1 MQKITKSSTAE
12 YFAKNLQ
19 QVGFSSP
26 TKAVLT
32 TLKESVDNSLDACED
47 SGIAPDIKIQIKKE
61 GQGSSRNTDLISIVV
76 EDNGPGLEEKNIQR
90 VFGEYLASSK
100 FGRGRCSRGQ
110 QGIGISAATT
120 WAQLTNARGVHVISK
135 TKKMNEAVSV
145 VVDMDIKNNKG
156 LLKNKK
162 MISIDKKQGLK
173 VEFFI
178 DGRVQLNGEGGLIT
192 YLEGTA
198 LVNPHLEMEYK
209 LLDQETRKI
218 QRVSSIVPQIPPPA
232 LPHPHT
238 MKLGEFLQHAGLY
251 GRIRLKIFLKTAFS
265 RITDKSLKEMIQEGL
280 REQILNKTL
289 TSIGEKEYKN
299 VFSILHKTPLSN
311 PSTKSVLAVGEESL
325 AESIH
330 RLGDIDFFSVITR
343 KPRIC
348 DYKSVVVEVAIARL
362 KNKKKEDESIQLLR
376 FANRVPLQFDKA
388 SCAITKAVE
397 SVNWRA
403 YGLSQSKKS
412 LPVGPF
418 VFAVAVTSP
427 FIKFKNA
434 SKETIDA
441 SEELVEEIRLAL
453 MQTGQKLKRHIRKEK
468 NTEDLLRKKQYIEK
482 FAPILIRKIKD
493 ITGASKAEIDKG
505 EKGLYAILS
514 KDAVKAEKALGE
526 AKLQLEEMKAKRQAK
541 DRLAPFQE
549 NKTEE
554 EIDKDIANQSQVKSE
569 TEEETDKDIANQ
581 SQVKSETE
589 EETDKD
595 IADQSQVKSEI
606 EEEIDKDIAD
616 QSQVKSEIEEETDKD
631 IADQSQVKSEI
642 EEEIDKDI
650 ADQSQVDPFSKKLKK
665 QKRILNSSK
674 LRGKT
679 RSGKKY
685 KMRQNSSSSIEKNKV
700 SKKTNKLSKKIM
712 SKKQISLF

>member
-47 SGIAPDIKIQIKKE
+47 SGIAPHIKIKIKKE
-61 GQGSSRNTDLISIVV
+61 GLGSSKNTDLISVVV

-90 VFGEYLASSK
+90 VFGEYLVSSK
-100 FGRGRCSRGQ
+100 FGRRRCSRGQ

-135 TKKMNEAVSV
+135 TKNMKKAVSV
-145 VVDMDIKNNKG
+145 VVNMDIKNNKG
-156 LLKNKK
+156 ILKNKK
-162 MISIDKKQGLK
+162 TISIDKAHGLK
-173 VEFFI
+173 LEFFI
-178 DGRVQLNGEGGLIT
+178 DGRVQLKGEGGLIT

-198 LVNPHLEMEYK
+198 LVNPHLEMEYQ
-209 LLDQETRKI
+209 LLDNKPCKI
-218 QRVSSIVPQIPPPA
+218 PRVSDVVPKIPPA
-232 LPHPHT
+232 VLPHPHT
-238 MKLGEFLQHAGLY
+238 MKLGEFLHHIGLY
-251 GRIRLKIFLKTAFS
+251 GRISLRKFLKTAFS
-265 RITDKSLKEMIQEGL
+265 RITENSLKQLVQEGL
-280 REQILNKTL
+280 NSSLLNKAL
-289 TSIGEKEYKN
+289 TGIGEKEYKKI
-299 VFSILHKTPLSN
+299 FSILHKIPLSN
-311 PSTKSVLAVGEESL
+311 PSTKSVLAVGEEGL

-362 KNKKKEDESIQLLR
+362 KSKDKEESNVQLLR

-397 SVNWRA
+397 SVSWRA

-412 LPVGPF
+412 LPIGPYI
-418 VFAVAVTSP
+418 FAVSVTSS

-441 SEELVEEIRLAL
+441 SEELVDEIRLAL
-453 MQTGQKLKRHIRKEK
+453 MQTGQKLKKHIRKEK

-493 ITGASKAEIDKG
+493 ITKADKKAMEKG

-514 KDAVKAEKALGE
+514 KDAKEAEKALGE
-526 AKLQLEEMKAKRQAK
+526 AQIQLEAMKAKRK
-541 DRLAPFQE
+541 GKMRLSSSKEKPA
-549 NKTEE
+549 EE
-554 EIDKDIANQSQVKSE
+554 EPSS
-569 TEEETDKDIANQ
+569 EETPKEESPDPIAENVEELLKDQ
-581 SQVKSETE
+581 PVK
-589 EETDKD
+589 
-595 IADQSQVKSEI
+595 KSSGS
-606 EEEIDKDIAD
+606 KNKKKNVLALKKA
-616 QSQVKSEIEEETDKD
+616 SPK
-631 IADQSQVKSEI
+631 
-642 EEEIDKDI
+642 
-650 ADQSQVDPFSKKLKK
+650 KKLSRPKK
-665 QKRILNSSK
+665 TLK
-674 LRGKT
+674 KT
-679 RSGKKY
+679 RKRRAK
-685 KMRQNSSSSIEKNKV
+685 
-700 SKKTNKLSKKIM
+700 
-712 SKKQISLF
+712 

>member
-32 TLKESVDNSLDACED
+32 TLKEAVDNSLDACED
-47 SGIAPDIKIQIKKE
+47 FGIAPNINIRIKKE
-61 GQGSSRNTDLISIVV
+61 GAGSSRNTDLISIVV

-100 FGRGRCSRGQ
+100 FGRRRCSRGQ

-120 WAQLTNARGVHVISK
+120 WAQLTNARGVQVISK
-135 TKKMNEAVSV
+135 TKGMKEAVSV

-156 LLKNKK
+156 ILKHRKT
-162 MISIDKKQGLK
+162 IPIDKKHGLR

-178 DGRVQLNGEGGLIT
+178 DGRVQMKGEGGLIT

-198 LVNPHLEMEYK
+198 LVNPHLEMEYQ
-209 LLDQETRKI
+209 LLDQEPRKMS
-218 QRVSSIVPQIPPPA
+218 RLSSVVPQIPPAA

-251 GRIRLKIFLKTAFS
+251 GRISLKKFLKTGFS
-265 RITDKSLKEMIQEGL
+265 RITDKVLKQMVQAGL
-280 REQILNKTL
+280 RSSLLNKAL
-289 TSIGEKEYKN
+289 TGIGEAEYKN
-299 VFSILHKTPLSN
+299 IFSILHKMSLSN
-311 PSTKSVLAVGEESL
+311 PSTKSVLAVGEEGL

-348 DYKSVVVEVAIARL
+348 DYKSVVVEAAIARL
-362 KNKKKEDESIQLLR
+362 KDKGGEEDTIQLLR

-412 LPVGPF
+412 LPLGPY

-441 SEELVEEIRLAL
+441 SEELVDEIRLCL
-453 MQTGQKLKRHIRKEK
+453 QQTGQKLKKHIRKEK

-493 ITGASKAEIDKG
+493 ITGAGSSEMDRA

-514 KDAVKAEKALGE
+514 KDADKAEKALGE
-526 AKLQLEEMKAKRQAK
+526 AKLELEEMKAKRRQ
-541 DRLAPFQE
+541 RLE
-549 NKTEE
+549 Y
-554 EIDKDIANQSQVKSE
+554 
-569 TEEETDKDIANQ
+569 
-581 SQVKSETE
+581 
-589 EETDKD
+589 
-595 IADQSQVKSEI
+595 ADQ
-606 EEEIDKDIAD
+606 
-616 QSQVKSEIEEETDKD
+616 
-631 IADQSQVKSEI
+631 
-642 EEEIDKDI
+642 
-650 ADQSQVDPFSKKLKK
+650 K
-665 QKRILNSSK
+665 Q
-674 LRGKT
+674 
-679 RSGKKY
+679 
-685 KMRQNSSSSIEKNKV
+685 EK
-700 SKKTNKLSKKIM
+700 
-712 SKKQISLF
+712 QAGGG

>member
-12 YFAKNLQ
+12 YFSKNLQ

-47 SGIAPDIKIQIKKE
+47 SGIAPEIKIQIKKE
-61 GQGSSRNTDLISIVV
+61 GPGSSRNTDLISIAV

-100 FGRGRCSRGQ
+100 FGKGRCSRGQ

-135 TKKMNEAVSV
+135 TKGMREALSV

-156 LLKNKK
+156 ILKHKK
-162 MISIDKKQGLK
+162 KIPADKKHGLK

-178 DGRVQLNGEGGLIT
+178 DGRVQLRGEGGLIT

-198 LVNPHLEMEYK
+198 LVNPHLEMEYA
-209 LLDQETRKI
+209 LLDQEPRHI
-218 QRVSSIVPQIPPPA
+218 QRVSDTVPQIPPSA

-251 GRIRLKIFLKTAFS
+251 GRITFKKFLKTGFS
-265 RITDKSLKEMIQEGL
+265 RITDNSLRQMIQEGL
-280 REQILNKTL
+280 PPRLLKKFL
-289 TSIGEKEYKN
+289 TDIGEQEYKKI
-299 VFSILHKTPLSN
+299 FSTLHKVSLSN
-311 PSTKSVLAVGEESL
+311 PSTKSVLAVGEEVL

-362 KNKKKEDESIQLLR
+362 KDKSKQDESVQLLR

-412 LPVGPF
+412 LPTGPF
-418 VFAVAVTSP
+418 VFAIAVTSP

-453 MQTGQKLKRHIRKEK
+453 MQTGQKLKKHIRKEK

-482 FAPILIRKIKD
+482 FAPILICKIKD
-493 ITGASKAEIDKG
+493 ITGAGKAEIEKG
-505 EKGLYAILS
+505 KKGLYAILS
-514 KDAVKAEKALGE
+514 KDALEAEKALGE
-526 AKLQLEEMKAKRQAK
+526 AQMQLEGMKAKRQAQN
-541 DRLAPFQE
+541 RFSHSS
-549 NKTEE
+549 EE
-554 EIDKDIANQSQVKSE
+554 EQAEDKVDFLKNSE
-569 TEEETDKDIANQ
+569 ED
-581 SQVKSETE
+581 
-589 EETDKD
+589 
-595 IADQSQVKSEI
+595 
-606 EEEIDKDIAD
+606 
-616 QSQVKSEIEEETDKD
+616 
-631 IADQSQVKSEI
+631 
-642 EEEIDKDI
+642 
-650 ADQSQVDPFSKKLKK
+650 
-665 QKRILNSSK
+665 
-674 LRGKT
+674 
-679 RSGKKY
+679 
-685 KMRQNSSSSIEKNKV
+685 SSSSLDTKDSQFGKGDR
-700 SKKTNKLSKKIM
+700 S
-712 SKKQISLF
+712 SKKQIQKKIKKLAVKRKKKMKNKKTVKKTKTA

>member
-12 YFAKNLQ
+12 YFSKNLQ
-19 QVGFSSP
+19 QVGFSSA

-32 TLKESVDNSLDACED
+32 TLKESVDNSLDACEEA
-47 SGIAPDIKIQIKKE
+47 GIAPDIKVHIKKE
-61 GQGSSRNTDLISIVV
+61 GQGSSRNTDLIFISV
-76 EDNGPGLEEKNIQR
+76 EDNGPGLEEKNIQS

-120 WAQLTNARGVHVISK
+120 WAQLTNAKGVHVVSK
-135 TKKMNEAVSV
+135 TKNMREALSV

-156 LLKNKK
+156 ILKNKK
-162 MISIDKKQGLK
+162 KIPYDKKHGLK

-178 DGRVQLNGEGGLIT
+178 DGRAQLNGEGGLIT

-198 LVNPHLEMEYK
+198 LVNPHLEMEYT
-209 LLDQETRKI
+209 LLDQDARRIK
-218 QRVSSIVPQIPPPA
+218 RVSSLVPQIPPSA

-238 MKLGEFLQHAGLY
+238 MKLGEFLRHAGLY
-251 GRIRLKIFLKTAFS
+251 GRITLKKFLKTAFS
-265 RITDKSLKEMIQEGL
+265 RITDKSLKQMIEGGL
-280 REQILNKTL
+280 SSSLFNKTL
-289 TSIGEKEYKN
+289 TTIEEKEYKK
-299 VFSILHKTPLSN
+299 VFSILHKIPLSN
-311 PSTKSVLAVGEESL
+311 PSTKSVLAVGEEGL

-362 KNKKKEDESIQLLR
+362 KNKKREEETIQLLR

-388 SCAITKAVE
+388 SCAITKALE
-397 SVNWRA
+397 SVNWRT
-403 YGLSQSKKS
+403 YGLSQSKKT

-453 MQTGQKLKRHIRKEK
+453 MQTGQKLKKHIRKEK

-493 ITGASKAEIDKG
+493 ITKASSAEIRKG

-514 KDAVKAEKALGE
+514 KDAKAAEKALGE
-526 AKLQLEEMKAKRQAK
+526 AQLQLEEMKAKRQAAL
-541 DRLAPFQE
+541 RFSPLP
-549 NKTEE
+549 EE
-554 EIDKDIANQSQVKSE
+554 EEEKRASQNKEEKASEGESKASEEFSQEGPAPVLKKEVQAKKVKV
-569 TEEETDKDIANQ
+569 
-581 SQVKSETE
+581 SQGKGKGPTHLKTKKKKTLQAKGKSLSYLKT
-589 EETDKD
+589 K
-595 IADQSQVKSEI
+595 AK
-606 EEEIDKDIAD
+606 
-616 QSQVKSEIEEETDKD
+616 
-631 IADQSQVKSEI
+631 
-642 EEEIDKDI
+642 
-650 ADQSQVDPFSKKLKK
+650 SKKLRVSESKK
-665 QKRILNSSK
+665 KSSSHLKTKAMKLKKPTKASSK
-674 LRGKT
+674 KERKSKVVKKANIKNYKKKKT
-679 RSGKKY
+679 A
-685 KMRQNSSSSIEKNKV
+685 
-700 SKKTNKLSKKIM
+700 SKKSFDRKKAA
-712 SKKQISLF
+712 SS